1 MPERI
6 NVQPDLDTNR
16 STADSAVSGQNVG
29 LLGIAMLQ
37 RQFMTVSLMIC
48 FIQKTT
54 EATKVDDSTRHYVM
68 D

>member
-16 STADSAVSGQNVG
+16 STADSAVSDQNVG

-37 RQFMTVSLMIC
+37 TVHDCHL
-48 FIQKTT
+48 
-54 EATKVDDSTRHYVM
+54 
-68 D
+68 